1 MSKLNCE
8 NATLFNP
15 TPGEGLT
22 SAQVNERI
30 KDGLVNKTRH
40 AVGKS
45 YTEIIFNNVFSF
57 FNILLFVIA
66 GLLIYAGQY
75 SSLFF
80 LFVLIPNIIIGLYE
94 DIKARVLLSKLRL
107 LTQPKAKVIRDGSLR
122 VIETKEIVLEDVMV
136 LKGDC
141 QICADGEIL
150 EGSVLVNES
159 LLTGESLNVTKNV
172 GDTIYSGTFVVSGN
186 AGAVAR
192 RRGRENYVETLQKSA
207 NKFKRSPSQILKSLR
222 NMFRVIG
229 GIVIV
234 TAAAIICIY
243 AAQERFTSEAAFKDI
258 IGPFAGSLVAM
269 IPSGL
274 YLLTSLALA
283 TAVINLSK
291 KKAQV
296 QDFYSVEMLART
308 NCLCVDKT
316 GTITDGS
323 MSVKKVLPLAT
334 GMSLVEI
341 EQIISNV
348 LHATKDDNL
357 TAKSL
362 KTYFKYELTQNIE
375 NALPFNSDNK
385 YSAASFKGGMTYAM
399 GAIDCLPIGNK
410 ESILKRAQEYTF
422 YGYRVLLVAQTQNK
436 IADGKVEGPL
446 VPIAFIILQDN
457 VRPDAVET
465 FKMFKENGVEIK
477 VISGDDPQTVSEIA
491 RQAGIDGYD
500 HFISL
505 AHMDNEQVAAAATE
519 YNVFGRVTPEQKE
532 IIVKTLKKAGK
543 TVAMTGDGVND
554 ILALKRA
561 DCSIAMASGSD
572 AARNVSHI
580 VLMDSNFSRLPSIVD
595 EGRRVVNNLQRT
607 ASLFLTKTIFAV
619 VFTLYFLIAS
629 IVMKDKNISYP
640 FSTNNMYLWEIFSI
654 GVTAF
659 LLALEKN
666 NERITGSF
674 LGNVFK
680 KAIPAGIT
688 IVVGTFTA
696 FILFYLQKSGAV
708 YTGVYPD
715 INSVGEPISRSET
728 SAAMATLI
736 FTALSLVTLYRVC
749 TPFSKYRKF
758 VFIGNI
764 ALIGLALVIAAL
776 YTYHVGWSLL
786 GPTTDIPALKNL
798 NIFKIN
804 FLALDAVNYFETGI
818 IIVICSSL
826 YLIGTLIYDVL
837 KGKNKI
843 VEGETKQNDKDQSGS
858 SESTQGK

>member
-8 NATLFNP
+8 NAHRFNP
-15 TPGEGLT
+15 TPQDGLT
-22 SAQVNERI
+22 TTQVNERI
-30 KDGLVNKTRH
+30 KEGLVNKTKH

-107 LTQPKAKVIRDGSLR
+107 LTQPKAKVIRDGGMR
-122 VIETKEIVLEDVMV
+122 VIETKDIVLEDIML

-172 GDTIYSGTFVVSGN
+172 GDIVYSGTFVVSGN
-186 AGAVAR
+186 ARAVAR
-192 RRGRENYVETLQKSA
+192 KIGRENYVETLQKSA

-222 NMFRVIG
+222 RMFRVIG
-229 GIVIV
+229 GIVIC
-234 TAAAIICIY
+234 TAAAIIIIY
-243 AAQERFTSEAAFKDI
+243 ATQDRFSTEAAFKEF

-323 MSVKKVLPLAT
+323 MSVKKVMPLIT
-334 GMSLVEI
+334 GTPMVEI
-341 EQIISNV
+341 EQIISNI
-348 LHATKDDNL
+348 LHATNDDNL

-362 KTYFKYELTQNIE
+362 KAYFKYELTQNVEI
-375 NALPFNSDNK
+375 ALPFNSDNK
-385 YSAASFKGGMTYAM
+385 YSGATFKGGMTYAM

-410 ESILKRAQEYTF
+410 ESILKRAQEFTF

-436 IADGKVEGPL
+436 IKDGKIEGPL
-446 VPIAFIILQDN
+446 VPVAFIILQDN
-457 VRPDAVET
+457 VRPDAIET
-465 FKMFKENGVEIK
+465 FKTFKDNGVEIK

-505 AHMDNEQVAAAATE
+505 AHMTNEQVAEAATE

-580 VLMDSNFSRLPSIVD
+580 VLMDSNFARLPSIVQ

-619 VFTLYFLIAS
+619 VFTLYFLFAS
-629 IVMKDKNISYP
+629 IIFHDKDISYP
-640 FSTNNMYLWEIFSI
+640 FSTNNLYLWEIFSI

-688 IVVGTFTA
+688 IVVGTFMA
-696 FILFYLQKSGAV
+696 FVLMYIQKSGAAF
-708 YTGVYPD
+708 TGVFPD
-715 INSVGEPISRSET
+715 TNELGEYITKSET
-728 SAAMATLI
+728 ATAMATLI
-736 FTALSLVTLYRVC
+736 FTVLSLVTLYRVC
-749 TPFSKYRKF
+749 IPFSKYRKF
-758 VFIGNI
+758 VFFGNLV
-764 ALIGLALVIAAL
+764 LIGVALAIAGV
-776 YTYHVGWSLL
+776 YTYHVGWELL
-786 GPTTDIPALKNL
+786 GPTTDIPALKDL

-804 FLALDAVNYFETGI
+804 FLALDPVNYFETAI
-818 IIVICSSL
+818 IIVACSSL
-826 YLIGTLIYDVL
+826 YLVGTLIFDVL
-837 KGKNKI
+837 RNKNKK
-843 VEGETKQNDKDQSGS
+843 EGEVITNDQNQSGS

>member
-1 MSKLNCE
+1 MSKITCE
-8 NATLFNP
+8 TAHRFNP
-15 TPGEGLT
+15 TPQSGLT
-22 SAQVNERI
+22 TTQVNERI
-30 KDGLVNKTRH
+30 KEGLINKTKH

-57 FNILLFVIA
+57 FNVLLFVIA
-66 GLLIYAGQY
+66 GLLIYAGEFN
-75 SSLFF
+75 SLFF

-94 DIKARVLLSKLRL
+94 DIKARVLLSRLRL
-107 LTQPKAKVIRDGSLR
+107 LTQPKARVIRDGCMM
-122 VIETKEIVLEDVMV
+122 VIETKDIVLEDVML

-141 QICADGEIL
+141 QICADGEIV

-172 GDTIYSGTFVVSGN
+172 GDQIFSGTFVVSGN
-186 AGAVAR
+186 AKAIAR
-192 RRGRENYVETLQKSA
+192 KIGRENYVETLQKSA

-222 NMFRVIG
+222 RMFKVIG
-229 GIVIV
+229 GIVII

-243 AAQERFTSEAAFKDI
+243 ASQQRFTSELAFKEF

-283 TAVINLSK
+283 TAVISLSK

-334 GMSLVEI
+334 GMSIVEI

-348 LHATKDDNL
+348 LHATNDDNL

-362 KTYFKYELTQNIE
+362 KNYFKYELTQNVEIS
-375 NALPFNSDNK
+375 LPFNSDNK
-385 YSAASFKGGMTYAM
+385 YSGASFKGGMTYIM

-410 ESILKRAQEYTF
+410 ESILKRAQEFTF
-422 YGYRVLLVAQTQNK
+422 YGYRVLLVAQTKNK
-436 IADGKVEGPL
+436 IKDNKIEGPL
-446 VPIAFIILQDN
+446 VPLAFIILQDN

-465 FKMFKENGVEIK
+465 FKMFKDNGVEIK

-505 AHMDNEQVAAAATE
+505 AHMSNEEVAKVATE

-580 VLMDSNFSRLPSIVD
+580 VLMDSNFARLPSIVE

-629 IVMKDKNISYP
+629 IAMNDKNISYP
-640 FSTNNMYLWEIFSI
+640 FITNNMYLWEIFSI
-654 GVTAF
+654 GITAF
-659 LLALEKN
+659 LLALERN
-666 NERITGSF
+666 NERIHGSF

-680 KAIPAGIT
+680 KAIPAGLT
-688 IVVGTFTA
+688 IVIGTFIA
-696 FILFYLQKSGAV
+696 FILMYMQKSGAV
-708 YTGVYPD
+708 FTNVFPD
-715 INSVGEPISRSET
+715 VNEYGEYITRSET
-728 SAAMATLI
+728 ATAMATLI
-736 FTALSLVTLYRVC
+736 FTSLSLVTLFRVC
-749 TPFSKYRKF
+749 VPFSKYRKF
-758 VFIGNI
+758 VFLGNVLLVGG
-764 ALIGLALVIAAL
+764 ALLVAAA
-776 YTYHVGWSLL
+776 YTYHIGWEQL
-786 GPTTDIPALKNL
+786 GSTPVAELKEL

-804 FLALDAVNYFETGI
+804 FLALAPVNYFETLI
-818 IIVICSSL
+818 IIVGCSSL

-837 KGKNKI
+837 RGKNYK
-843 VEGETKQNDKDQSGS
+843 EGAKKKDDKNQSGS
-858 SESTQGK
+858 IESTQGK